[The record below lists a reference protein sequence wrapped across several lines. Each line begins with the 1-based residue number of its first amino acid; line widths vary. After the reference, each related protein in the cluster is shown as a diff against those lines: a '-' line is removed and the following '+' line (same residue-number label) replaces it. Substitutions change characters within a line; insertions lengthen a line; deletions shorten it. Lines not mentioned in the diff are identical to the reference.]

1 MVEEVVC
8 QGRLIRT
15 LSGGRLVL
23 RSDDGVLPLE
33 SVLELHGF
41 AAGDLLEV
49 RLVRTL
55 PRLRDSGLEPVDE
68 AGVAGEW
75 SRSNLPSWTG

>member
-1 MVEEVVC
+1 MPEEVVC

-15 LSGGRLVL
+15 LSGGRLSL

-41 AAGDLLEV
+41 QPGDLLEV
-49 RLVRTL
+49 RLLGRC
-55 PRLRDSGLEPVDE
+55 PDFGIQ
-68 AGVAGEW
+68 AW
-75 SRSNLPSWTG
+75 SQSTKRG

>member
-1 MVEEVVC
+1 MPEEVVC

-15 LSGGRLVL
+15 LSGGRLSL

-49 RLVRTL
+49 RLVEHC
-55 PRLRDSGLEPVDE
+55 PDFGIQ
-68 AGVAGEW
+68 AW
-75 SRSNLPSWTG
+75 SQSTKRG

>member
-15 LSGGRLVL
+15 MTSGRLAL

-33 SVLELHGF
+33 SVMELQGF
-41 AAGDLLEV
+41 EPGDLLEV
-49 RLVRTL
+49 RLLGRC
-55 PRLRDSGLEPVDE
+55 PDFGIQ
-68 AGVAGEW
+68 AW
-75 SRSNLPSWTG
+75 SQSTKRG